1 MVLKQPEHSSLY
13 KTKNTISYKVKI
25 LILGSANSGKH
36 LLGLKYTHGFT
47 CRFEYSIGVDISV
60 KDFTLPNGEKISN
73 TCWTFAP
80 QERFQ
85 HYWSNFFRGALGAI
99 ILFDI
104 TNLESFKEVKSWML
118 SVREHINNIPII
130 LMGNKVD
137 LNHKRAISYE
147 EAKKFAEKEKFTAYI
162 ETSVKENVN
171 IIETLELLNE
181 IIYYHL
187 KSGRETFDPL
197 DLDKSLKIKI
207 NNLKLNP

>member
-13 KTKNTISYKVKI
+13 KTKNTSLYKVKI
-25 LILGSANSGKH
+25 LILGSVNSGKS
-36 LLGLKYTHGFT
+36 LLSSKYTLGFT
-47 CRFEYSIGVDISV
+47 HSSIYSIGVDISV
-60 KDFTLPNGEKISN
+60 KYLTLPNGEKITNS
-73 TCWTFAP
+73 CWTFAP
-80 QERFQ
+80 QKRFQ
-85 HYWSNFFRGALGAI
+85 YYWYKFFRGASGAI

-104 TNLESFKEVKSWML
+104 TNPESFKEVKLWIL
-118 SVREHINNIPII
+118 SVRKHIICIPII

-137 LNHKRAISYE
+137 LNYKRAITYE
-147 EAKKFAEKEKFTAYI
+147 EAKKFAEKEKFAAYI

-187 KSGRETFDPL
+187 KSGKETFNPT

-207 NNLKLNP
+207 NNLKLNR